1 MDVSYTLRSE
11 FLINIQL
18 MELVKRVLTVMTYM
32 VFNVERWKYSLSS
45 LGEYIQMENIVY
57 NLLNWQSADLTI

>member
-18 MELVKRVLTVMTYM
+18 MELVKRVYTLMTYM

>member
-1 MDVSYTLRSE
+1 
-11 FLINIQL
+11 